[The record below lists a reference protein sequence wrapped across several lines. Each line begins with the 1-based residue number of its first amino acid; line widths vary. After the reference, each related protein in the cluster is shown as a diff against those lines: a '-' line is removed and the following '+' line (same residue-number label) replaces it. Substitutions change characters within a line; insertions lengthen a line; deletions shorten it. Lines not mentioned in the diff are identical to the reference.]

1 MNVSRLRS
9 SLGESRARLTA
20 IEIGPPRPVR
30 LFAVYVNSLRLDYSA
45 KQVFVI
51 LGIVIAACRIGAPR
65 HYFPRQSPWLARI
78 SEIPCS
84 PCKTVSD
91 YSRCAAY

>member
-1 MNVSRLRS
+1 
-9 SLGESRARLTA
+9 
-20 IEIGPPRPVR
+20 VR

-51 LGIVIAACRIGAPR
+51 LGIVIAACRI
-65 HYFPRQSPWLARI
+65 I

-91 YSRCAAY
+91 YSRCAAYRQA